1 MLSFYVEEKIMGT
14 YGPTTIDI
22 DKFFRSIKG
31 SKTEKR
37 LRKDIKKDEKK
48 KRKTI

>member
-1 MLSFYVEEKIMGT
+1 MGA
-14 YGPTTIDI
+14 YGPSTIDI

-31 SKTEKR
+31 TKTEKR

-48 KRKTI
+48 KRKTV

>member
-1 MLSFYVEEKIMGT
+1 MLSFYVEEKIMGA

-48 KRKTI
+48 KRKTV